1 MVLHHQKKSKDS
13 YISWCRSRIL
23 YTEAWHMKVLE
34 MTNGTGV
41 NVVYESVGSTL
52 GESFNAT
59 KIGGTVVF
67 YGMAGGNPAPVDP
80 RMLMDTSKTLTGGDL
95 WNVLTTYEE
104 RKTIYSIIRLDRNWK
119 IKHFKSYYILFTR
132 RCSCS

>member
-1 MVLHHQKKSKDS
+1 
-13 YISWCRSRIL
+13 
-23 YTEAWHMKVLE
+23 MKVLE

-67 YGMAGGNPAPVDP
+67 TEWLVVIL
-80 RMLMDTSKTLTGGDL
+80 RQLIRVCL
-95 WNVLTTYEE
+95 WILQNFNWWRPLE
-104 RKTIYSIIRLDRNWK
+104 RAYHL
-119 IKHFKSYYILFTR
+119 
-132 RCSCS
+132 

>member
-1 MVLHHQKKSKDS
+1 
-13 YISWCRSRIL
+13 
-23 YTEAWHMKVLE
+23 

-52 GESFNAT
+52 EESFNAT

>member
-1 MVLHHQKKSKDS
+1 MVLHHQKKKAKIATLAGADHVF
-13 YISWCRSRIL
+13 L

-95 WNVLTTYEE
+95 WNVLTT
-104 RKTIYSIIRLDRNWK
+104 
-119 IKHFKSYYILFTR
+119 F
-132 RCSCS
+132 